1 MPSIN
6 QTRWINA
13 FAVGEI
19 LNKRV
24 IVLIG
29 NFQNE
34 PPRYVEVLG
43 MLPKSEKERAL
54 AKHSIV
60 YKTCNGET
68 HIEKIE
74 HVTRSGGSLITECKK
89 RINLKIQ
96 LYILLKEPEPVAEQ
110 EPEPVAEQEPEP
122 VVEQEPE
129 PVPVRRTLPP
139 TPAPK
144 QLRNGPDIYGVNWV
158 EFLSQKY
165 NSYYWGNGT
174 DVTWQLPIGWTPP
187 LNSICN

>member
-110 EPEPVAEQEPEP
+110 EPEPV
-122 VVEQEPE
+122 VEQEPE

>member
-6 QTRWINA
+6 RARWINA
-13 FAVGEI
+13 FTIGEI
-19 LNKRV
+19 FKKRE

-34 PPRYVEVLG
+34 PQRYMEVLG
-43 MLPKSEKERAL
+43 MLPKSEKEREL

-68 HIEKIE
+68 HIENIK
-74 HVTRSGGSLITECKK
+74 HVTKSGGSVTTEWDKQ
-89 RINLKIQ
+89 IYLKVQ
-96 LYILLKEPEPVAEQ
+96 LYILLKEPEPVAEP
-110 EPEPVAEQEPEP
+110 EPEPEPEQEPEP
-122 VVEQEPE
+122 EA
-129 PVPVRRTLPP
+129 VRRTPVP
-139 TPAPK
+139 TPRRISITT
-144 QLRNGPDIYGVNWV
+144 QNRIGPDIYGIVWK
-158 EFLSQKY
+158 EFLSQTH

-187 LNSICN
+187 LHSIYN